1 MNIGKLNF
9 KKYFVMKKFLI
20 KVREENIIYM
30 IDMEIEDII
39 VSLIS
44 DRYLLFNFDK
54 YLCVFF

>member
-30 IDMEIEDII
+30 IGMEIKDII

-44 DRYLLFNFDK
+44 DRYLLFNFNK

>member
-44 DRYLLFNFDK
+44 DRYLLFNFNK